1 MRNSDFTR
9 TFSTVDRMAFA
20 ARWTRSEVNME
31 GAMSIRIKHR
41 DKNMVATQ
49 QPDISTVR
57 PEAMLFSKAS
67 YTAIDIVP
75 GVL

>member
-1 MRNSDFTR
+1 
-9 TFSTVDRMAFA
+9 
-20 ARWTRSEVNME
+20 ME